1 MEYREPSRIVASERR
16 TESLIED
23 ADSPSRPH
31 RFDFVR
37 PKGRLDARRL
47 VGAILLM
54 TVVVAVVIYL
64 GRTAVD
70 AAVGWLQNQP
80 RYQLRFDEIRLVTP
94 PPEWFRGGPQAFLE
108 RVRQTADE
116 PEVLSLLALEPGRIE
131 RAFKFFPWVKSVDG
145 IAFPPRSIE
154 VKLSYNVPAAV
165 VQIGA
170 AAKVVIDRHAI
181 VLPAEDIETSK
192 VGRTILINGK
202 GIVAPPSNRLGRVW
216 KTETPDRPE
225 LAQVDRY
232 VVQAAK
238 LAGFLLEPQRLSD
251 AESSRALRIVA
262 IITTD
267 PINEDWLFLQ
277 NADGVIIRWGEAP
290 GDEPS
295 KEPSAEGKWRI
306 LVDKAKAKA
315 IEPQARRGYWMF
327 ADDDLRYHEIDQ
339 RP

>member
-16 TESLIED
+16 AEGLIEN

-37 PKGRLDARRL
+37 PTGRLDARRL
-47 VGAILLM
+47 VGAFLLL
-54 TVVVAVVIYL
+54 TVVVVVVVYL
-64 GRTAVD
+64 GRQAVD
-70 AAVGWLQNQP
+70 AAVGWLQGQP
-80 RYQLRFDEIRLVTP
+80 RYQLRFDEIQLVPP
-94 PPEWFRGGPQAFLE
+94 PPEWFRGGSPVFLD
-108 RVRQTADE
+108 RVRRTANE

-131 RAFKFFPWVKSVDG
+131 RAFKFFPWVKSVES

-154 VKLSYNVPAAV
+154 VKLAYNEPAAV
-165 VQIGA
+165 VQIGTV
-170 AAKVVIDRHAI
+170 AKVVLDRRAI
-181 VLPAEDIETSK
+181 VLPVEDIDTSK
-192 VGRTILINGK
+192 VGPTILINGK

-238 LAGFLLEPQRLSD
+238 LAGFLLEPRRLRE
-251 AESSRALRIVA
+251 AESSRALRILA

-267 PINEDWLFLQ
+267 PINEHWLFLQ
-277 NADGVIIRWGEAP
+277 NAEGVVIRWGEAP
-290 GDEPS
+290 GDEPPR
-295 KEPSAEGKWRI
+295 EPSAEEKWRI

-315 IEPQARRGYWMF
+315 IEPRAKPGYWMF
-327 ADDDLRYHEIDQ
+327 ADDDLRYHETDQ
-339 RP
+339 RR